1 LAAIRC
7 GRSGTSLLL
16 LRGLALLWRRRL
28 TLSGLHS
35 FSSGARFVCI
45 PSAGRRRY
53 LLMKSRWRTV
63 STLLTFSCAQRRR
76 RAEAYSFIV
85 TLRRNLPLLT
95 ARGIWLL
102 SWSSHWLAI
111 ALLLLR
117 RCAFES

>member
-1 LAAIRC
+1 
-7 GRSGTSLLL
+7 
-16 LRGLALLWRRRL
+16 
-28 TLSGLHS
+28 LSGLHS

-45 PSAGRRRY
+45 PSTGRRRY

-63 STLLTFSCAQRRR
+63 STLLMFSCAQRRR
-76 RAEAYSFIV
+76 RAEAYSFIA

-117 RCAFES
+117 RWT

>member
-1 LAAIRC
+1 
-7 GRSGTSLLL
+7 LLL
-16 LRGLALLWRRRL
+16 LRGLALWWRRRL

-35 FSSGARFVCI
+35 FSSGARFV
-45 PSAGRRRY
+45 SMSSTSRRRC

-63 STLLTFSCAQRRR
+63 STLLTFGCAQGRW
-76 RAEAYSFIV
+76 RAEAYAFIL
-85 TLRRNLPLLT
+85 TLRRDLPLLT

-102 SWSSHWLAI
+102 SWSAHWLAI

>member
-1 LAAIRC
+1 M
-7 GRSGTSLLL
+7 
-16 LRGLALLWRRRL
+16 
-28 TLSGLHS
+28 SGLHS
-35 FSSGARFVCI
+35 FSSGARFICI
-45 PSAGRRRY
+45 SSTSRRRY

-76 RAEAYSFIV
+76 RAEPYAFIA
-85 TLRRNLPLLT
+85 TLWRSLSWLT
-95 ARGIWLL
+95 VRGIWLL